1 MFSLSSFLKTAS
13 QADAETA
20 IINLGYCIKNN
31 AAANIFNKD
40 LDARNYG
47 VSRFVKV
54 YLFDYDALE
63 PFTEVKIRSNRD
75 RIEGD
80 EDIPDWY
87 FEAGVVF
94 LPEEI
99 EAGLMVPDRR
109 LRRLF
114 REVHGDLLTTDYWQ
128 TIQDDLRAGNVP
140 GIRIYPENCELVQN
154 EAR

>member
-1 MFSLSSFLKTAS
+1 MTPLPVFLETAS
-13 QADAETA
+13 QAEAETA
-20 IINLGYCIKNN
+20 IINLGDCIKNN

-63 PFTEVKIRSNRD
+63 PFTEVKIRSNEG
-75 RIEGD
+75 RIDGE
-80 EDIPDWY
+80 EEPPDWF
-87 FEAGVVF
+87 FEDGVIF

-99 EAGLMVPDRR
+99 EAGLMIPNRH

-114 REVHGDLLTTDYWQ
+114 REVHGDLLTTEYWER
-128 TIQDDLRAGNVP
+128 IQDDLRAGKVP
-140 GIRIYPENCELVQN
+140 SVRIYPKSREL
-154 EAR
+154 ERTS